1 MTFRNAEESHA
12 HSLKTLNML
21 YEYDDFMASIGT
33 LVDLGCGSGMDLEWW
48 ATRTTRDDNPSPL
61 NIDCIG
67 VDQASQL
74 TIAKKYA
81 NITYQSTDFE
91 TQIYPKKKTLF
102 DVLWC
107 HDSFQYALDPV
118 GTLSKW
124 WDIANDG
131 AMLAIVVPQTTNYQ
145 ARQQVFTQPN
155 GVYYHHTLVSLI
167 HMLAVAGWDCR
178 SGFFKKES
186 NNPWLSAVVY
196 KSSHKP
202 MDPKTTSWYELADRK
217 LLPESADECVQRHGE
232 LRQHE
237 LIVSW
242 LDKSLAHLGL
252 Q

>member
-1 MTFRNAEESHA
+1 MTFRNAEESHT
-12 HSLKTLNML
+12 HSLNTLNML

-33 LVDLGCGSGMDLEWW
+33 MVDLGCGSGLDLEWW
-48 ATRTTRDDNPSPL
+48 ATRTTREDTPQPL

-67 VDQASQL
+67 VDLQTQL
-74 TIAKKYA
+74 AVAKKYA

-91 TQIYPKKKTLF
+91 TKIYPKKKTLF

-107 HDSFQYALDPV
+107 HDAFQYTLNPI
-118 GTLSKW
+118 GTLSQW
-124 WDIANDG
+124 WHIASDG
-131 AMLAIVVPQTTNYQ
+131 AMLAIIVPQTTNYHS
-145 ARQQVFTQPN
+145 RQQRFTQST

-167 HMLAVAGWDCR
+167 HMLSVAGWDCR

-202 MDPKTTSWYELADRK
+202 MDPKTTSWYELAEK
-217 LLPESADECVQRHGE
+217 NLLPESADACINRYGE
-232 LRQHE
+232 LRQQE
-237 LIVSW
+237 LILPW
-242 LDKSLAHLGL
+242 LDKSLMHLGL

>member
-1 MTFRNAEESHA
+1 MTFRNAEESHT
-12 HSLKTLNML
+12 HSLNTLNML

-33 LVDLGCGSGMDLEWW
+33 MVDLGCGSGLDLEWW
-48 ATRTTRDDNPSPL
+48 ATRTTREDTPQPL

-67 VDQASQL
+67 VDLQTQL
-74 TIAKKYA
+74 AVAKKYA

-91 TQIYPKKKTLF
+91 TKIYPKKKTLF

-107 HDSFQYALDPV
+107 HDAFQYTLNPI
-118 GTLSKW
+118 GTLSQW
-124 WDIANDG
+124 WHIASDG
-131 AMLAIVVPQTTNYQ
+131 AMLAIIVPQTTNYQ
-145 ARQQVFTQPN
+145 SRQQRFTQST

-167 HMLAVAGWDCR
+167 HMLSVAGWDCR

-202 MDPKTTSWYELADRK
+202 MDPKTTSWYELAEK
-217 LLPESADECVQRHGE
+217 NLLPESADACINRYGE
-232 LRQHE
+232 LRQQE
-237 LIVSW
+237 LILPW
-242 LDKSLAHLGL
+242 LDKSLMHLGL